1 MQHAHLLTVLSI
13 VMLSSMVSAS
23 DQKNSIISS
32 LFYSQF
38 PCNSRNSE
46 DKQRRKGDY
55 IVKQTLKDALKSDS
69 LYEYRNFVYAI
80 ATASLMTNS
89 QQKLINS
96 RANAGMLGAI
106 PLMCFSKTRHIGVGM
121 SIFAGGLK
129 IEAASQLPHID
140 VDHVVDTFKQLEVLT
155 DQQQTTVFPSSYQ
168 NPSDI
173 I

>member
-1 MQHAHLLTVLSI
+1 MFH
-13 VMLSSMVSAS
+13 
-23 DQKNSIISS
+23 
-32 LFYSQF
+32 SQF
-38 PCNSRNSE
+38 PFNSLNSE
-46 DKQRRKGDY
+46 EKQKRKSDY
-55 IVKQTLKDALKSDS
+55 IVRQTLKDALKSDS
-69 LYEYRNFVYAI
+69 LYEYKNFVYAV
-80 ATASLMTNS
+80 ATASIMTNS

-140 VDHVVDTFKQLEVLT
+140 VDHVVDTFKLLEEAIT

-168 NPSDI
+168 SPSDI